1 MALPAGVPAAGQG
14 EPLPGVTGPP
24 PREGD
29 VVGGEL
35 GRVAWHVSWLHVYTA
50 RLARGT
56 WQGEHPLAQAP
67 LAAVLLGGAGRAL
80 GHHAAQ
86 RGAGGEL
93 GRDPCTGSAGECPN
107 LDNDTFGTP
116 LLKLSFR
123 F

>member
-1 MALPAGVPAAGQG
+1 M
-14 EPLPGVTGPP
+14 
-24 PREGD
+24 
-29 VVGGEL
+29 
-35 GRVAWHVSWLHVYTA
+35 SWLHVYT
-50 RLARGT
+50 ARGT

-67 LAAVLLGGAGRAL
+67 LAAVLLGRAGRAL

-93 GRDPCTGSAGECPN
+93 GRDTCTGSAGECPN